1 MATAENLKAAFA
13 GESQANRMYTAFA
26 RQADADGL
34 KQIAKL
40 FRAAA
45 AAETVHAL
53 AHFRVMNGVRST
65 RENLKTA
72 QDGEGYEFKEMYP
85 AFVAAAVSES
95 NRAAEHSFKNA
106 MAVEQIHYAL
116 YGEALAAA
124 GADKDLP
131 AASIYVCEVCGN
143 TVVGSVPERCPICG
157 ALHTK
162 FSEVQ

>member
-26 RQADADGL
+26 RKAETEGL

-40 FRAAA
+40 FRAVA

-53 AHFRVMNGVRST
+53 NHLRVMGGVKT
-65 RENLKTA
+65 TVENLKTA
-72 QDGEGYEFKEMYP
+72 QAGESYEFKEMYP
-85 AFVAAAVSES
+85 AFVAASITDG
-95 NRAAEHSFKNA
+95 NRPAERSFNDA
-106 MAVEQIHYAL
+106 MAVEQVHDTL

-124 GADKDLP
+124 GAGKDLP
-131 AASIYVCEVCGN
+131 AASVYVCEVCGN

-157 ALHTK
+157 AIHTK
-162 FSEVQ
+162 FTEVQ